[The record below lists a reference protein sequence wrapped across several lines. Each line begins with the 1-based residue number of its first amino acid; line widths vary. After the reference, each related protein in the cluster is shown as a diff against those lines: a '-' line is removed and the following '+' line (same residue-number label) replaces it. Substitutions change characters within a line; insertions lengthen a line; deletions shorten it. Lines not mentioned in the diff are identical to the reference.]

1 LLLNYAVLWQW
12 SECAWVGL
20 MVCVGVLEMA
30 VKYVD
35 FKVTGD
41 PARAR
46 AAAERALTDRKFK
59 ISWQDEWSGTAER
72 GSKTANVLLGAMA
85 QYFAVGVKVR
95 SSGPEETVIRIE
107 RLSTGW
113 MGGAIGAS
121 RTTKNMSGLATELET
136 TFTSAGVL
144 LGVTQG

>member
-1 LLLNYAVLWQW
+1 
-12 SECAWVGL
+12 
-20 MVCVGVLEMA
+20 MA

-35 FKVTGD
+35 FKVSGD

-46 AAAERALTDRKFK
+46 ATAERALTDRKFK

-72 GSKTANVLLGAMA
+72 GNKTANVLLGAAA
-85 QYFAVGVKVR
+85 QYFAVGLQVR
-95 SSGPEETVIRIE
+95 SAGPDETVIRIE

-121 RTTKNMSGLATELET
+121 RTTKNMSGLATELES
-136 TFTSAGVL
+136 TFKSAGVL
-144 LGVTQG
+144 LDVTQG